1 MARPMYIS
9 VTVGIVHT
17 GRSQSQ
23 ESGIINTQFPW
34 HACLS
39 AGILI
44 ILRLSLFGCIVL
56 VTRCQTAFSQLLR
69 KWSDKECREG
79 YTQLLGLAVRGDSLS
94 RRDYGYMVCNDPCR
108 LDEDP
113 YCTSTR
119 TVYDHRI
126 RGAVKGAGL
135 FFECK
140 II

>member
-1 MARPMYIS
+1 MPDCLQPLAAKMVGQGVQGGVYPIAR
-9 VTVGIVHT
+9 
-17 GRSQSQ
+17 
-23 ESGIINTQFPW
+23 SGSSW
-34 HACLS
+34 
-39 AGILI
+39 G
-44 ILRLSLFGCIVL
+44 L
-56 VTRCQTAFSQLLR
+56 V
-69 KWSDKECREG
+69 EHP
-79 YTQLLGLAVRGDSLS
+79 V